1 MLFGGVNIFSATN
14 YDYLKWGANFGPL
27 TLTGDWWR
35 VITCCFIHHG
45 LVHLINNMI
54 LIISTGFILETV
66 YGKRRF
72 AYTYLVSGLFAAYF
86 SMLFHPETP
95 SVGASGAMFGI
106 VGLLISG
113 SFINKTLID
122 LRKGFIGAVLGLIA
136 INLLY
141 GISSETIDL
150 AAHCGGF
157 LAGFVLGWVYGLL
170 DNLIS
175 KKKIALFQNVV
186 ELLFVLLFIFLL
198 GNMASKAPA
207 DYILLRRGWDLGI
220 LEKMMER
227 KKAEK
232 QRTSMYESS
241 VDFYDS
247 WKCSHHRGLGG
258 KGCVLK
264 GKDSEILYTDYYI
277 EGKRSYMGIT
287 DKKVW
292 GLLYITEFKSF

>member
-27 TLTGDWWR
+27 TLTGNWWR
-35 VITCCFIHHG
+35 VITCCFIHKG
-45 LVHLINNMI
+45 LVHLVNNMI
-54 LIISTGFILETV
+54 LIISMGFILEMV

-72 AYTYLVSGLFAAYF
+72 AYTYLLSGLFAAYF
-86 SMLFHPETP
+86 SLLFHSETP

-113 SFINKTLID
+113 SFINKALID
-122 LRKGFIGAVLGLIA
+122 FRKGFLGAVLGLIA

-141 GISSETIDL
+141 GISNKMIDL

-170 DNLIS
+170 DILIS
-175 KKKIALFQNVV
+175 KKRIVLVQNIV
-186 ELLFVLLFIFLL
+186 ELLFVLLFIFLF
-198 GNMASKAPA
+198 GNMASSVPT
-207 DYILLRRGWDLGI
+207 DYILLRKGWDSGAV
-220 LEKMMER
+220 EKMMER

-232 QRTSMYESS
+232 KKTSMYEPS

-258 KGCVLK
+258 KGYVLK
-264 GKDSEILYTDYYI
+264 GKGSEILYTDYYI
-277 EGKRSYMGIT
+277 EGKRSYMDIIN
-287 DKKVW
+287 KKAPRFS
-292 GLLYITEFKSF
+292 YITEFK